1 MNYKI
6 LAAEMRRTILK
17 NISILGVTGSIGTQA
32 LDVIDKSRNDLK
44 LIGVTA
50 HKNYKK
56 LIEVIEK
63 FKPAYAGITDE
74 ESYKIVSDYCK
85 TNNVDITLFS
95 GEGALDEVATLE
107 EIDTV
112 LTSVVGIVGL
122 KPTIKAIE
130 AGKDIALAN
139 KETLVVAGD
148 IVKAAAKKHGV
159 SILPVDSEH
168 GAIFQCLQGNKN
180 QKVRR
185 ILLTASGGP
194 FRGRKREELMEI
206 TPSQALK
213 HPKWNMG
220 RKISIDSSTLVNKG
234 LEVIEAHFLFDVDYD
249 QIEVV
254 VHPQSII
261 HSMVEYRD
269 NSIIAQLGTTDM
281 RLPIQYALSY
291 PDRWEAVAEPVDF
304 RTLGQLTFEGPD
316 METFRCLK
324 LAYKAGRMGG
334 NMTAIY
340 NGANEIA
347 VSLFL
352 AEKIKYLQIE
362 EIIEDCMDN
371 FEHVKN
377 PDINQVLNIDKEVR
391 EYVLKKYCK

>member
-32 LDVIDKSRNDLK
+32 LDVIDKSGNDLK

-95 GEGALDEVATLE
+95 GERALEEVATLE

-291 PDRWEAVAEPVDF
+291 PDRWESVAEPVNF

-316 METFRCLK
+316 MDTFRCLK

-352 AEKIKYLQIE
+352 DEKIKYLQIE

>member
-1 MNYKI
+1 
-6 LAAEMRRTILK
+6 
-17 NISILGVTGSIGTQA
+17 
-32 LDVIDKSRNDLK
+32 
-44 LIGVTA
+44 
-50 HKNYKK
+50 
-56 LIEVIEK
+56 
-63 FKPAYAGITDE
+63 
-74 ESYKIVSDYCK
+74 
-85 TNNVDITLFS
+85 
-95 GEGALDEVATLE
+95 
-107 EIDTV
+107 
-112 LTSVVGIVGL
+112 
-122 KPTIKAIE
+122 
-130 AGKDIALAN
+130 
-139 KETLVVAGD
+139 
-148 IVKAAAKKHGV
+148 
-159 SILPVDSEH
+159 
-168 GAIFQCLQGNKN
+168 
-180 QKVRR
+180 
-185 ILLTASGGP
+185 
-194 FRGRKREELMEI
+194 
-206 TPSQALK
+206 
-213 HPKWNMG
+213 MG

>member
-32 LDVIDKSRNDLK
+32 LDVIDKSGNDLK

-95 GEGALDEVATLE
+95 GEGALEEVATLE

-316 METFRCLK
+316 MDTFRCLK